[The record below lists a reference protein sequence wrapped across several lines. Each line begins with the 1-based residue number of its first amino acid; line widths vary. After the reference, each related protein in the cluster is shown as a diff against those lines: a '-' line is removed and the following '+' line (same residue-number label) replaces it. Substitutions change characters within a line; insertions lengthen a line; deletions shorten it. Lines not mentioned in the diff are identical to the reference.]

1 MYIYILRI
9 CINWLYYIISHQKKK
24 STTYQRYIDHIS
36 STILRYP
43 RFNVSGKKGALPKE
57 RINHR
62 PRNRWRAWLPWH
74 REGSWCRPSPWW
86 SWWHSLWH
94 LELGSPNSGILA
106 NTVEKYH
113 HIYGLY
119 MVISYIYIENHPE
132 VDRISKCQCSAHL
145 SRFFLGKKNIVYL
158 LQDDYTWRV
167 QDLYAEKS
175 GYNQR
180 NKHHELA
187 TRYQLLLD
195 FLGKCAIFQG
205 CSNPC
210 RL

>member
-1 MYIYILRI
+1 
-9 CINWLYYIISHQKKK
+9 
-24 STTYQRYIDHIS
+24 
-36 STILRYP
+36 
-43 RFNVSGKKGALPKE
+43 
-57 RINHR
+57 
-62 PRNRWRAWLPWH
+62 LPWH